1 MAITRSFA
9 FTIDLD
15 KDAQRLRLG
24 TPLAT
29 LDKRAHVFSL
39 TIQRAGK
46 AASMDN
52 VTCTAY
58 FVRADGVT
66 VPIDGTVTGNVVS
79 LTLLPNC
86 YAVPG
91 RFTMAVKLLRG
102 TAEHTVLWVEGNV
115 ATSRTDSIT
124 SGGSGVQSFDE
135 LASAVELAEF
145 ELRRRDRVADLVV
158 NGYFPNAVNQRG
170 AVSYTGIKYGIDGW
184 KGGTSASTV
193 ELTEDGLKFTHSGA
207 SGTSN
212 VWQAL
217 PEALFPI
224 LKDATLTVA
233 ACLSDGTIICRSGIP
248 SAGPFNASFTG
259 GYVQVQLPDGVDQVR
274 VRIVNS
280 TPGSSVT
287 LRWVAVYEGAYTL
300 DSLPTYTPK
309 PYALTLLECQ
319 RFFHVYATQAA
330 RPANGLDAAP
340 PMRINA
346 PTQGTV
352 SIDGVTHYYNSAE
365 L

>member
-29 LDKRAHVFSL
+29 LDKHAHVFTL
-39 TIQRAGK
+39 TVQRGDK
-46 AASMDN
+46 VVSMPN
-52 VTCTAY
+52 ATCTAY

-66 VPIDGTVTGNVVS
+66 VPIDGTVADNVVS

-91 RFTMAVKLLRG
+91 RFTMAVKILRG
-102 TAEHTVLWVEGNV
+102 VAEHTVLWVEGSV

-124 SGGSGVQSFDE
+124 SGGTGVQSFDQ
-135 LASAVELAEF
+135 LAATVQLAEF

-158 NGYFPNAVNQRG
+158 NGYFPRAVNQRG
-170 AVSYTGIKYGIDGW
+170 AASYTGSKYGIDGW
-184 KGGTSASTV
+184 KGGTSVSQAEKTA
-193 ELTEDGLKFTHSGA
+193 DGLKLTHTGTGSIAVVAQTFTDEA
-207 SGTSN
+207 N
-212 VWQAL
+212 AL
-217 PEALFPI
+217 Y
-224 LKDATLTVA
+224 KDATLTVA
-233 ACLSDGTIICRSGIP
+233 ACLSDGTIVCRSGIP
-248 SAGPFNASFTG
+248 SNGAINANFTG
-259 GYVQVQLPDGVDQVR
+259 GYAQIQAATTDQNMSVR
-274 VRIVNS
+274 LVNS
-280 TPGSSVT
+280 TPGSSIT
-287 LRWVAVYEGAYTL
+287 FRWVALYPGAYTL
-300 DSLPTYTPK
+300 DSLPTYEPK

-330 RPANGLDAAP
+330 RPGNGLDAAP
-340 PMRINA
+340 PMRITN